1 MMLSTSQNKKA
12 PAIRGKWLAAGLAA
26 VFWLAVWQ
34 LLASFVRQSV
44 ILSPPLEVFGVLLK
58 LMGKSSFW
66 LTVGMSFLRIIGG
79 YAAGVLLG
87 VILTLLTQK
96 SWLAAVLIR
105 PLMSVLKATPVA
117 SFIILLLF
125 FAANSAI
132 PVMITAIM
140 VCPLI
145 WANCVK
151 GLEET
156 DRELLEM
163 AQVFALSKRWQRK
176 EIYLPS
182 LLKFFL
188 PAAVTAMGL
197 AWKAGI
203 AAEVLAAPPLSVG
216 GMLYRAKIYL
226 ETPEMLAWTLCVILI
241 SMCLERL
248 LALFFKR
255 IEARGRRLA

>member
-1 MMLSTSQNKKA
+1 MMRSTLRNKKA
-12 PAIRGKWLAAGLAA
+12 PIRGSKWFAAGLAA

-34 LLASFVRQSV
+34 LLASLVKMNV
-44 ILSPPLEVFGVLLK
+44 VLSPPLEVFRVLFRLIQE
-58 LMGKSSFW
+58 GKFW
-66 LTVGMSFLRIIGG
+66 LTIGASFLRILCG
-79 YAAGVLLG
+79 YAAGILLG
-87 VILTLLTQK
+87 SVRAVLPHV
-96 SWLAAVLIR
+96 SRLAAVRIR
-105 PLMSVLKATPVA
+105 PLMSILKATPVA

-125 FAANSAI
+125 FATNNSI
-132 PVMITAIM
+132 PLIIVCIM

-145 WANCVK
+145 WANLVR
-151 GLEET
+151 GIEET

-163 AQVFALSKRWQRK
+163 AQVFALSKKWERK

-182 LLKFFL
+182 VLKFFL
-188 PAAVTAMGL
+188 PASVTAMGL

-248 LALFFKR
+248 LTVLFGR
-255 IEARGRRLA
+255 IETAGRRQG